1 MSAELFATVM
11 IVAVILVAMISYLG
25 MIKSKD
31 WKNRYHSLL
40 DRYDDAYKQLNTQR
54 NLNNALSTKITQL
67 EKKIKCLEIELKQ
80 EKKRNGTNTSI
91 DKTNSIKEE
100 VSRLKGSEH
109 ISRSKAVRYIT
120 QHSNFT
126 PTQMNNQSTDS
137 ILDYYWYLYLMN
149 AISTENSTSSTN
161 SDNSTV
167 NEDKSGYDV
176 VEGTIYDSN
185 EVSYNK
191 NNYSVE
197 EMRSFASNS
206 SDSTHNIVSDEHGQ
220 ITSIP
225 NDVYAEKLFNHGKTF
240 GNYDESSKSSDSSS
254 SDDSL
259 DNSSSHYSGSSFSSS
274 GSSHSDWGSSDYS
287 SSSSYDSGSSSS
299 WGSSDSSSCDCGGGD
314 W

>member
-40 DRYDDAYKQLNTQR
+40 DRYDNAYKELNTQR

-120 QHSNFT
+120 QHSNFS

-149 AISTENSTSSTN
+149 SFIDNNETQKKDESYEYTNSSTTEETESYKESTNDDSNSTTNDSWSSNSDYNSTSS
-161 SDNSTV
+161 
-167 NEDKSGYDV
+167 
-176 VEGTIYDSN
+176 
-185 EVSYNK
+185 SY
-191 NNYSVE
+191 
-197 EMRSFASNS
+197 
-206 SDSTHNIVSDEHGQ
+206 
-220 ITSIP
+220 
-225 NDVYAEKLFNHGKTF
+225 
-240 GNYDESSKSSDSSS
+240 SSDSSS
-254 SDDSL
+254 DSNSSSSWGYSSDDS
-259 DNSSSHYSGSSFSSS
+259 SYSS
-274 GSSHSDWGSSDYS
+274 GSSSSYSDYS
-287 SSSSYDSGSSSS
+287 SSSY
-299 WGSSDSSSCDCGGGD
+299 DSSSYSGSDF
-314 W
+314 